1 MSQHPILPGVA
12 ARVAARHLDLT
23 NDDYGVL
30 NYWGNTGI
38 GVGSKAPPE
47 IIEKL
52 RALGRKVKPRKHK
65 VLWRGMNFRPPGEI
79 LHTGY
84 VHEHGRSLRWSK
96 NPTRHDEVAS
106 PDGWEQSP
114 SSGMWYLADAS
125 RYRSMI
131 GGVRSWTPKVRDA
144 EYYMRGAR
152 PANYP
157 YGFVPADW
165 LLVKW
170 LNPSGIIVD
179 TKPVK
184 DSGYE
189 VWTDTGEVI
198 ADASDARIVGID
210 LDGGR
215 LVLTIEG

>member
-1 MSQHPILPGVA
+1 VSWRTPVLQQPSPS
-12 ARVAARHLDLT
+12 RVAARHLDLT
-23 NDDYGVL
+23 IEDYGVL

-38 GVGSKAPPE
+38 GVGSKAPPKV
-47 IIEKL
+47 IEKL

-65 VLWRGMNFRPPGEI
+65 VLWRGLSLKPGTI
-79 LHTGY
+79 RHSGY
-84 VHEHGRSLRWSK
+84 EGLGSKVKSWSK
-96 NPTRHDEVAS
+96 NPTDYNEVAA
-106 PDGWEQSP
+106 PDGWERY
-114 SSGMWYLADAS
+114 SSGWYLADVS
-125 RYRSMI
+125 QYLPMI
-131 GGVRSWTPKVRDA
+131 RGVRSWTPKVRDA
-144 EYYMRGAR
+144 EYYMRGGR

-198 ADASDARIVGID
+198 ADASDARIVSID
-210 LDGGR
+210 VDGGR
-215 LVLTIEG
+215 VVLTIEG